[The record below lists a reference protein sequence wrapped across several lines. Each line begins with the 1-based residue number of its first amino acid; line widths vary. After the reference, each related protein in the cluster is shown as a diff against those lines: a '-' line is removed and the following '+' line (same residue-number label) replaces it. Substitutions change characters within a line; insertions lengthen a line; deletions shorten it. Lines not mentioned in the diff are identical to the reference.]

1 MNTVSSSVAFKL
13 NHPTQMHSF
22 SSHHPGG
29 GWFCFVDGSTHFI
42 SDDISCRT
50 AGLDPNN
57 TGDPALFLQAAQQ
70 GLLGT
75 YQLLG
80 AINDGMPI
88 EAF

>member
-1 MNTVSSSVAFKL
+1 MNTVSSSVSFKL
-13 NHPTQMHSF
+13 NHPTQMHAF

-29 GWFCFVDGSTHFI
+29 AMFCFVDGSTHFV
-42 SDDISCRT
+42 SEDISCRT

-88 EAF
+88 DAF